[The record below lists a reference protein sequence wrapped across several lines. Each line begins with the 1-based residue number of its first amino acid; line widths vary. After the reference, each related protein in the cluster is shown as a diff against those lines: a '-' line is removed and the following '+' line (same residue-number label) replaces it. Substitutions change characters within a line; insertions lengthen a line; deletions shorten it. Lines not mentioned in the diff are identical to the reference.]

1 MKKAYV
7 DAKEKAVR
15 EIAKGIPLI
24 MYGSGATSFEATNLI
39 AVLTVEYIADLV
51 TAALE
56 CSEYEFPDQQRLPPP
71 PIKKTTKKT
80 TKKRTTAGGGGAPSY
95 FDDPLPKPKIRKTA
109 ATAGADSGGSTL
121 PATTAAPQH
130 YLDEPYVAATQAWD
144 TEEPA
149 WIVPSDPLQQNWMGV
164 LGLDIFQHHR
174 RPRSVTG
181 LSSQHV
187 LFSLCQDTYA
197 YGRIREAQADKE
209 TILAPLLIDPVVRD
223 TLAQQAKL
231 LQLEERLVKKIA
243 AKATSPSSKK
253 KTGVGGSATNSKNK
267 NNNKAAVVDASDEE
281 EEEEEVAAAAASS
294 SEEEDKKPAWP
305 SLDGLLPVREALD
318 R

>member
-7 DAKEKAVR
+7 EAKEKAVR

-39 AVLTVEYIADLV
+39 ATLTVEYIADLV
-51 TAALE
+51 SAALE

-71 PIKKTTKKT
+71 PVKRKQTT
-80 TKKRTTAGGGGAPSY
+80 TKKRTSGAPSY
-95 FDDPLPKPKIRKTA
+95 FDDPLPKPKICKTSA
-109 ATAGADSGGSTL
+109 ATTPTTPGGTTL
-121 PATTAAPQH
+121 PAAAAAASAPPQH
-130 YLDEPYVAATQAWD
+130 DPDEPYVAATKAWD

-149 WIVPSDPLQQNWMGV
+149 WIVPSDPLQHNWRGV

-174 RPRSVTG
+174 RPRAVTG

-187 LFSLCQDTYA
+187 LFSLCQDPYA

-209 TILAPLLIDPVVRD
+209 TILAPLLIDPVVRE
-223 TLAQQAKL
+223 TLSQQAKL
-231 LQLEERLVKKIA
+231 LQLEERLIKKIA
-243 AKATSPSSKK
+243 AKATTSPSKK
-253 KTGVGGSATNSKNK
+253 KTSAAVGSSATKNNK
-267 NNNKAAVVDASDEE
+267 NNKANVDASDEE
-281 EEEEEVAAAAASS
+281 EEEEVAAEAAAAS